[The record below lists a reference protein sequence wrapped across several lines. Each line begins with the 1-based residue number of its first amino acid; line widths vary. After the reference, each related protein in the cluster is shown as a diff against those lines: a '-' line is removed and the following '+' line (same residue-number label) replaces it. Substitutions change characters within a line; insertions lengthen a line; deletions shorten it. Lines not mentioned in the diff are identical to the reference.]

1 MKKNNT
7 LQIAFLVVGTLTAL
21 EFIFVQGLFTWLMA
35 VGATIIV
42 GSVNIIM
49 SIRNKQWFEV
59 WTFALLIVALC
70 MGYFE
75 MI

>member
-1 MKKNNT
+1 MKKNNA
-7 LQIAFLVVGTLTAL
+7 LQITFLVVGTLTAL

-35 VGATIIV
+35 VGATVIV

-49 SIRNKQWFEV
+49 SIRNKQWLEV

-75 MI
+75 II